1 MPPSKYTTSE
11 VMRRRD
17 KLTCPFDLGTQE
29 GLQCVNVEVAEVE
42 DGDGA
47 GAPSM
52 AGSDEIDG
60 ANGPQGN

>member
-1 MPPSKYTTSE
+1 
-11 VMRRRD
+11 MRRRD